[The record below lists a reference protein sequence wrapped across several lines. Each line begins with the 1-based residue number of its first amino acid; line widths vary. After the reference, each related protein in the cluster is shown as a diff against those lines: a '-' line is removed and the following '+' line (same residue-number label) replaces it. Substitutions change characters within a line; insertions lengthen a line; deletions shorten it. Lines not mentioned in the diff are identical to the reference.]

1 MPSVN
6 VLIVEKTGE
15 IRSLKIKDYVE
26 SELYKKA
33 GFKSAE
39 GFKLQTSWAVNVEG
53 VEHKVLL
60 FAKATGKAGGENKY
74 DFPPP
79 VDATLFF
86 GACVL
91 VGVRA
96 GQPADLTPDQW
107 SKFYEFL
114 FGGFED
120 VAENLGDEDDMETDD
135 EIEQMEREL
144 EKELGKPVKIQTT
157 KHGYV
162 KDDFIVDDDEIED
175 DEIEDEEDEMS
186 DDSYVEPKKKSSAKQ
201 AKSAKAKVQGQ
212 EKQKQKVENTK
223 TNEKKERKKREP
235 KVKESKSNSN
245 SKMEELVA
253 EEKNPEYLDCSS
265 ELTYEEYHK

>member
-6 VLIVEKTGE
+6 VLVVEKTGE

-33 GFKSAE
+33 GFKSSE

-120 VAENLGDEDDMETDD
+120 LGEEDTEEELETDD
-135 EIEQMEREL
+135 EIDQMEKVL

-157 KHGYV
+157 KQGYM
-162 KDDFIVDDDEIED
+162 KDDFIVDDDEV
-175 DEIEDEEDEMS
+175 EEDEMS
-186 DDSYVEPKKKSSAKQ
+186 DDSYVEPKKKSSRG
-201 AKSAKAKVQGQ
+201 SKAKKSSEGEEETV
-212 EKQKQKVENTK
+212 EKK
-223 TNEKKERKKREP
+223 NEKKERKKREP
-235 KVKESKSNSN
+235 KSN
-245 SKMEELVA
+245 KKTKDVAQTIIEE
-253 EEKNPEYLDCSS
+253 PTQTQSEYLDCTT

>member
-33 GFKSAE
+33 GFKSSE

-175 DEIEDEEDEMS
+175 EEDEMS

-201 AKSAKAKVQGQ
+201 AKSTKVQGQ
-212 EKQKQKVENTK
+212 EKQKVEKTNEKTK

-235 KVKESKSNSN
+235 KVKESKSNS
-245 SKMEELVA
+245 KIEELVA